1 MSLEFGSLQCAGL
14 RFEWMVILEGKG
26 CEGWWGGVGLAKPQK
41 YKINRLYFSD
51 FYLGCQLLLK
61 NWHVTKR

>member
-1 MSLEFGSLQCAGL
+1 MSLEFGSLQCARL

-26 CEGWWGGVGLAKPQK
+26 WEGLAKPQK